1 MTLAL
6 VQAVMNIII
15 VLVLTWAGLLI
26 SVAFLLPEKV
36 EKAATYV
43 KDSSRMCFVR
53 GVGVMIAL
61 VVAFVLAS
69 VGIPANKLI
78 GLLMIG
84 VIGGV
89 MALGSAGLALMIGKR
104 SDLKDTSSSF
114 VQCLRGSLAFS
125 LALGFPYIGWFVFA
139 PIALM
144 FAMGAGVTALLPEK
158 HRMINSP
165 GLPPER
171 PGFDLSNS

>member
-15 VLVLTWAGLLI
+15 VMVLTWTGLMI

-36 EKAATYV
+36 ERAANFV
-43 KDSSRMCFVR
+43 KDSSRSCFLR
-53 GVGVMIAL
+53 GVGMMILL
-61 VVAFVLAS
+61 VLAFVLAS
-69 VGIPANKLI
+69 VGIVPNKLI

-84 VIGGV
+84 GIGGV

-104 SDLKDTSSSF
+104 SDLQDTSSSF

-139 PIALM
+139 PVALM
-144 FAMGAGVTALLPEK
+144 FAMGAGITALLPEK
-158 HRMINSP
+158 HRLVSTPRNIA
-165 GLPPER
+165 
-171 PGFDLSNS
+171 